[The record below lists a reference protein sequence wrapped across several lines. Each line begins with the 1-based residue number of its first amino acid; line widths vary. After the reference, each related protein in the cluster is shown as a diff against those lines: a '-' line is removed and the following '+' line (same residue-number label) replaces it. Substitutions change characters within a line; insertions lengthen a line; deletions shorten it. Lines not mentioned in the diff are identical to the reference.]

1 MTFESEYDVEPVPE
15 ADAAE
20 QGRPVNDE
28 PVDDLEGD
36 PVEPTLEADPA
47 DVEEQRRVV
56 PDDEEYEP
64 G

>member
-1 MTFESEYDVEPVPE
+1 MTSESQYGVEPVPE

-20 QGRPVNDE
+20 QGRPLSYD
-28 PVDDLEGD
+28 PADDLEQE

-47 DVEEQRRVV
+47 DVEEQRRAV